1 MLTTSRETR
10 AEHGV
15 CEYGVK
21 SAHFSFLRPSRQP
34 LVMSNRQNHGAPAVL
49 FFASQKRARKRKLMR
64 VKQFEQF
71 PSDEALYDL
80 TADGSVNFADLS
92 VMKQLF
98 FAPPEPSGT
107 SDNCSQ

>member
-1 MLTTSRETR
+1 
-10 AEHGV
+10 
-15 CEYGVK
+15 
-21 SAHFSFLRPSRQP
+21 
-34 LVMSNRQNHGAPAVL
+34 
-49 FFASQKRARKRKLMR
+49 MR

-98 FAPPEPSGT
+98 FAPPGPSGT
-107 SDNCSQ
+107 SDDCSQ